1 MSPWA
6 RITLPALLLLS
17 AAAARTQEVAMPDA
31 PPVVFQG
38 RLNLETV
45 LRTTTLSYRASPG
58 PGVEL
63 GQDHSWG
70 EGLTRLSWDGEH
82 LPLGLSFH
90 GVYAAAATT
99 SPAGRPDAPDPD
111 KVDFQGKAE
120 ELGLAW
126 QAFPGLFI
134 DLGKKKIEAGAGL
147 FMAPSDLFGFRESA
161 ADDNDS
167 LIREGLIGVDLKWL
181 TAFGGL
187 RYFYAPVFDPDDD
200 LSTALGSPQTSW
212 GHTLMFGSRLGPAD
226 FALLASRAG
235 EKGEAG
241 DWRFGA
247 NASWLP
253 ADAWVLRL
261 DAALTQTA
269 TLAVVESV
277 EPLTL
282 REEELRWFPRVS
294 VNLEYDP
301 TDSIT
306 LMAEYYY
313 NRQGLSG
320 DDLDRAL
327 DLERLNNQ
335 TGSVAFSPAAAY
347 GAFGLARHYLMERY
361 TQDLGDGLTV
371 EAVNAHNLQD
381 GSGVASVRTAKT
393 FDALIVS
400 FRTRAYYGPDRSE
413 FGAGPALWDGT
424 LELRVFL
431 R

>member
-1 MSPWA
+1 MCPWA
-6 RITLPALLLLS
+6 RITLPILLLLS
-17 AAAARTQEVAMPDA
+17 AAAAWTQEVAMPDA
-31 PPVVFQG
+31 PPEVFQG
-38 RLNLETV
+38 RINLETL
-45 LRTTTLSYRASPG
+45 LRTTTLSYRAVPG
-58 PGVEL
+58 PGIEL
-63 GQDHSWG
+63 AQDHSWG
-70 EGLTRLSWDGEH
+70 EGLARLSWDVEY
-82 LPLGLSFH
+82 LPGSLSFH

-99 SPAGRPDAPDPD
+99 SPAGQPDALDPD
-111 KVDFQGKAE
+111 KVDFNGKAE

-134 DLGKKKIEAGAGL
+134 DLGKKQIEAGAGL

-161 ADDNDS
+161 ADGDS
-167 LIREGLIGVDLKWL
+167 LIREGIVGVDLKWL
-181 TAFGGL
+181 TAFGSL

-200 LSTALGSPQTSW
+200 FSTALGTPQTSW
-212 GHTLMFGSRLGPAD
+212 GHTLMFGSRLGQAD
-226 FALLASRAG
+226 YALLASWAG
-235 EKGEAG
+235 EKDEAG

-269 TLAVVESV
+269 DNTVVAAVD
-277 EPLTL
+277 PLTL
-282 REEELRWFPRVS
+282 TTEELRWFPRVS
-294 VNLEYDP
+294 ANLEFDP
-301 TDSIT
+301 TDAVT

-313 NRQGLSG
+313 NRQGLAG
-320 DDLDRAL
+320 ADLDRAL
-327 DLERLNNQ
+327 DLERLNHQ
-335 TGSVAFSPAAAY
+335 TGIVGFSPAAAY

-361 TQDLGDGLTV
+361 TQDLGDGLAV
-371 EAVNAHNLQD
+371 EAVNAHSLQD
-381 GSGVASVRTAKT
+381 GSGVASVRTSKT

-400 FRTRAYYGPDRSE
+400 FRTRAYYGSDRSE

>member
-1 MSPWA
+1 
-6 RITLPALLLLS
+6 
-17 AAAARTQEVAMPDA
+17 
-31 PPVVFQG
+31 
-38 RLNLETV
+38 
-45 LRTTTLSYRASPG
+45 
-58 PGVEL
+58 
-63 GQDHSWG
+63 
-70 EGLTRLSWDGEH
+70 
-82 LPLGLSFH
+82 
-90 GVYAAAATT
+90 
-99 SPAGRPDAPDPD
+99 
-111 KVDFQGKAE
+111 
-120 ELGLAW
+120 
-126 QAFPGLFI
+126 
-134 DLGKKKIEAGAGL
+134 
-147 FMAPSDLFGFRESA
+147 
-161 ADDNDS
+161 
-167 LIREGLIGVDLKWL
+167 LI
-181 TAFGGL
+181 
-187 RYFYAPVFDPDDD
+187 
-200 LSTALGSPQTSW
+200 
-212 GHTLMFGSRLGPAD
+212 RLGPAD

-320 DDLDRAL
+320 D
-327 DLERLNNQ
+327 
-335 TGSVAFSPAAAY
+335 
-347 GAFGLARHYLMERY
+347 GLA
-361 TQDLGDGLTV
+361 V